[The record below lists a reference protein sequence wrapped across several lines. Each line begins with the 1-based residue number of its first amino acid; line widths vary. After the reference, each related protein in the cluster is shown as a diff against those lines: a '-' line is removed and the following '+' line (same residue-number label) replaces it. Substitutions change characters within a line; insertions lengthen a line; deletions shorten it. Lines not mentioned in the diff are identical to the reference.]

1 MPSTRLI
8 TTSLLLTEEQNRLLK
23 RVAASRMMRGEMPTA
38 SVSEVIRNLIEQ
50 HEAAF
55 LSEIE
60 GTK

>member
-1 MPSTRLI
+1 MPSKRLT
-8 TTSLLLTEEQNRLLK
+8 TTSLLLTEDQSRLLK
-23 RVAASRMMRGEMPTA
+23 RVAASRMMRGEMQTA

-50 HEAAF
+50 HEAAL